1 MFGWGWLGAILGL
14 IILLLIIAVLGAL
27 LAFLIRTLRRPS
39 QDPARSTA
47 GPGSAT
53 QALQILEERY
63 ARGEID
69 QEDYEQRRR
78 VLLER

>member
-1 MFGWGWLGAILGL
+1 MFGWGWFGAIVGL
-14 IILLLIIAVLGAL
+14 IILLLVIAVLVAV
-27 LAFLIRTLRRPS
+27 LAFLIRALRRPAA
-39 QDPARSTA
+39 DRTAATA
-47 GPGSAT
+47 GQGSAP
-53 QALQILEERY
+53 QALQILDERY

>member
-14 IILLLIIAVLGAL
+14 IILLLIIAVLGAV
-27 LAFLIRTLRRPS
+27 LAYLVRALRRPS
-39 QDPARSTA
+39 PSATPAVGGHGST
-47 GPGSAT
+47 T
-53 QALQILEERY
+53 QALQILDERY

>member
-14 IILLLIIAVLGAL
+14 IILLLVIAVLGAV
-27 LAFLIRTLRRPS
+27 LAYLIRALRRPS
-39 QDPARSTA
+39 SDRAGATA
-47 GPGSAT
+47 GHGSAA
-53 QALQILEERY
+53 QALQILDERY

-78 VLLER
+78 VLLEH

>member
-14 IILLLIIAVLGAL
+14 IILLLVIAVLGAV
-27 LAFLIRTLRRPS
+27 LAYLIRALRRPS
-39 QDPARSTA
+39 QDGTGATA
-47 GPGSAT
+47 AHGSAA
-53 QALQILEERY
+53 QALQILDQRY

-78 VLLER
+78 VLLQR

>member
-14 IILLLIIAVLGAL
+14 IVLLLVIAVLGVV
-27 LAFLIRTLRRPS
+27 LAYFIRALRRPS
-39 QDPARSTA
+39 TDRTDSTA
-47 GPGSAT
+47 ATGSAT
-53 QALQILEERY
+53 EALRILDERF

>member
-1 MFGWGWLGAILGL
+1 MFGWGWVGAILGL
-14 IILLLIIAVLGAL
+14 IILLLIIAVLGAV
-27 LAFLIRTLRRPS
+27 LAYLIRALRRPS
-39 QDPARSTA
+39 PDAARST
-47 GPGSAT
+47 GGHGSAA